1 MKRSIILVVMF
12 SLAVLPSAA
21 QQQPPRQVKDQILT
35 STSLPPIRIK
45 FADEFKHVGTLQFV
59 LYDRAQVEQHFFVDA
74 DNEKRIKRMYWVQFE
89 GYLPGVNA
97 KYDYPAN
104 ETVTLAGQTY
114 LVNAESVPNMPEVVK
129 RMPQSDVERAI
140 KFLETKGYSMGP
152 SIRYERFVRL
162 VDEAKRNEMI
172 LTYVEDASA
181 SSDPLGKEFLARAQ
195 KGFKILE

>member
-12 SLAVLPSAA
+12 FLAVLPSPA

-35 STSLPPIRIK
+35 STALPPIRIK

-59 LYDRAQVEQHFFVDA
+59 LYDRAQVEQHFFIDA

-114 LVNAESVPNMPEVVK
+114 LVNAESVPNVPEVVK

-140 KFLETKGYSMGP
+140 KFLEAKGYRMGP

-172 LTYVEDASA
+172 LTYIEDASA
-181 SSDPLGKEFLARAQ
+181 STENAGKELLTRAQ
-195 KGFKILE
+195 KGFTILE